1 MLLDVIFVAF
11 IWLII
16 NNFITL
22 QKITDGA
29 V

>member
-22 QKITDGA
+22 QKIADGA